1 MSPEEQERLVRT
13 FLRYQRTGRESRS
26 WADDR
31 MRDLVR
37 LQPEEAWPVIRA
49 IVTAADDERT
59 LCDVGAGILENL
71 VRDHGAQF
79 IDRIESA
86 ARGDAKFRVA
96 LSCVWASESPVGS
109 RIATVLEALDG
120 RQGR

>member
-1 MSPEEQERLVRT
+1 MSPEEQERLVQT

-49 IVTAADDERT
+49 IVTAADVERT
-59 LCDVGAGILENL
+59 LAT
-71 VRDHGAQF
+71 
-79 IDRIESA
+79 SA
-86 ARGDAKFRVA
+86 LASLKI
-96 LSCVWASESPVGS
+96 SCATTAVNSSTGS
-109 RIATVLEALDG
+109 SLRPEAMPSFA
-120 RQGR
+120 

>member
-31 MRDLVR
+31 MRDLVMV
-37 LQPEEAWPVIRA
+37 QPEEAWPLIRA
-49 IVTAADDERT
+49 IVAAVDDERT
-59 LCDVGAGILENL
+59 LCGIGAGVLENL

-109 RIATVLEALDG
+109 RIAKVLEAPNG